1 MKTMNHAS
9 YPKSLKT
16 KSVESLK
23 YIIKDASEAIKA
35 NPENENNG
43 YYQDE
48 INYCCNEINRRE
60 RK

>member
-1 MKTMNHAS
+1 MKIMNHTD

-23 YIIKDASEAIKA
+23 YIIKDASEAINA

-48 INYCCNEINRRE
+48 INYCCNEINRRA
-60 RK
+60 

>member
-48 INYCCNEINRRE
+48 INYCCNEINRRA
-60 RK
+60 